1 MSMNKN
7 RFWRGLK
14 KGLMYF
20 IAIFAAMVTFFP
32 LIVTFVS
39 SLKTNEEI
47 LLGMFSWPKGWNF
60 GNYPEAVRAANAFK
74 AIGNSLFVAI
84 ATLVVTVI
92 IAMPGAY
99 AIARKNYSYLKAVYI
114 LFMAGVMVPVHCTLV
129 SVTKISSALGTKNS
143 YIFLILIYTAFNLS
157 QAVFLFT
164 GYISSLDK
172 GLDEAAKIDG
182 CSDLRILVQILL
194 PICKP
199 IIATEAILV
208 FIYGYSELI
217 FSLILITDST
227 KYTISR
233 AMLNFTSNFT
243 TDYGPQFAFVIMSM
257 IPMLVIYL
265 ILHEKVEAGMLAGA
279 VKG

>member
-47 LLGMFSWPKGWNF
+47 LLGMFSWPKVWNF

-129 SVTKISSALGTKNS
+129 SVTKILQCTGNKKQL
-143 YIFLILIYTAFNLS
+143 YIPDFNL
-157 QAVFLFT
+157 
-164 GYISSLDK
+164 
-172 GLDEAAKIDG
+172 
-182 CSDLRILVQILL
+182 
-194 PICKP
+194 
-199 IIATEAILV
+199 
-208 FIYGYSELI
+208 YS
-217 FSLILITDST
+217 
-227 KYTISR
+227 
-233 AMLNFTSNFT
+233 
-243 TDYGPQFAFVIMSM
+243 V
-257 IPMLVIYL
+257 
-265 ILHEKVEAGMLAGA
+265 
-279 VKG
+279 

>member
-1 MSMNKN
+1 MKS
-7 RFWRGLK
+7 
-14 KGLMYF
+14 
-20 IAIFAAMVTFFP
+20 
-32 LIVTFVS
+32 
-39 SLKTNEEI
+39 
-47 LLGMFSWPKGWNF
+47 
-60 GNYPEAVRAANAFK
+60 
-74 AIGNSLFVAI
+74 IGNSLFVAI

-92 IAMPGAY
+92 IAMPAAY
-99 AIARKNYSYLKAVYI
+99 VIARKSFGYLKAAYF

-129 SVTKISSALGTKNS
+129 SVSKISSALGTKNS
-143 YIFLILIYTAFNLS
+143 YAFLILIYTAFNLS
-157 QAVFLFT
+157 QAIFLFT
-164 GYISSLDK
+164 GYIQGLDR

-182 CSDLRILVQILL
+182 CGDLKLLTTILT

-217 FSLILITDST
+217 FSRILITDSN

-233 AMLNFTSNFT
+233 AMLNFTANFT

-257 IPMLVIYL
+257 IPMLIIYL
-265 ILHEKVEAGMLAGA
+265 VLHEKVEAGMLAGA

>member
-1 MSMNKN
+1 MHL
-7 RFWRGLK
+7 RQ
-14 KGLMYF
+14 
-20 IAIFAAMVTFFP
+20 
-32 LIVTFVS
+32 
-39 SLKTNEEI
+39 
-47 LLGMFSWPKGWNF
+47 
-60 GNYPEAVRAANAFK
+60 
-74 AIGNSLFVAI
+74 
-84 ATLVVTVI
+84 LVI
-92 IAMPGAY
+92 P
-99 AIARKNYSYLKAVYI
+99 RKNYSYLKAVYI

-182 CSDLRILVQILL
+182 CGDLRILVQILL

-227 KYTISR
+227 KYTISLR
-233 AMLNFTSNFT
+233 
-243 TDYGPQFAFVIMSM
+243 IMVRS
-257 IPMLVIYL
+257 
-265 ILHEKVEAGMLAGA
+265 LHLLSCL
-279 VKG
+279 

>member
-32 LIVTFVS
+32 LIVTFLS

-47 LLGMFSWPKGWNF
+47 LLGMFSWPKVWNF

-84 ATLVVTVI
+84 ATLAVTVI

-143 YIFLILIYTAFNLS
+143 YIFLILI
-157 QAVFLFT
+157 
-164 GYISSLDK
+164 DK

-182 CSDLRILVQILL
+182 CGDLRILVQILL

-243 TDYGPQFAFVIMSM
+243 TNYGPQFAFVIMSM